1 MIMKT
6 TNYEE
11 LKQARL
17 AAMTAEQ
24 RATYDSAYEQAG
36 VAMRL
41 AELFYETRIAA
52 GLSQTELARRMGT
65 SQPVIARIEGG
76 GSTPT
81 VDMLDR
87 LARATGR
94 RLEITLPEAS

>member
-1 MIMKT
+1 MATKFVK
-6 TNYEE
+6 YEDV
-11 LKQARL
+11 KAASL
-17 AAMTAEQ
+17 AAMTPEE
-24 RATYDSAYEQAG
+24 RKVYDEAHEQAG
-36 VAMRL
+36 VALRL

-87 LARATGR
+87 LARATGN
-94 RLEITLPEAS
+94 RLEISLSQAG